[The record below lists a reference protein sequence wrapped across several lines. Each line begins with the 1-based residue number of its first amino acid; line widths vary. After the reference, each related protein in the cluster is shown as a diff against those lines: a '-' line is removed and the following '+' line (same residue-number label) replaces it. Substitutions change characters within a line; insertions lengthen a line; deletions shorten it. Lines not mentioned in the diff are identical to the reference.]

1 MAWSPSPCCPWNSL
15 SKWGWQ
21 HPCPYPSV
29 PGKATSYSTRWSLAC
44 PLGWNSCHLQT
55 EAVQWSS
62 FDFVARIVEF
72 GALSL
77 PFSLLSHP
85 FPSPSPSPFSFPFH
99 FSFPLFFPLP
109 SSVSCSVLAGEGKN
123 QPQPLLCLMSC
134 SY

>member
-15 SKWGWQ
+15 SEWGWQ

-44 PLGWNSCHLQT
+44 PLGWSSCHLQT
-55 EAVQWSS
+55 KAVQWSS

-85 FPSPSPSPFSFPFH
+85 FPSPSPFSFSFH

>member
-44 PLGWNSCHLQT
+44 PLGWSSCHLQT
-55 EAVQWSS
+55 KAVQWSS

-85 FPSPSPSPFSFPFH
+85 FPSPSPFSFPFH

-109 SSVSCSVLAGEGKN
+109 SSVLCSVLAGEGKN